1 MNPLDLINILKG
13 HRVFI
18 QTHNFPDPDAV
29 SSAFGLQQLLDFYD
43 IPSTLCY
50 DGRIDRSSL
59 KKMLDTFGVTMY
71 CEGEITDMQ
80 PDDLIVLADSQKLNG
95 NITCMAGNYIA
106 CVDHHPT
113 MFPFAY
119 QYKDIRPV
127 GSCASIVASYFRQ
140 TGAPLSANCAAA
152 LAYGIKMDTADLTRG
167 TAALDME
174 MLSYLFTYADWN
186 LVTEMYS
193 NTMEFDDLRAY
204 GAAIQNIQIF
214 GGTGFAY
221 IPFHCATALIAI
233 ISDFILSLDV
243 VDIAVVYAMQT
254 NGIRF
259 SVRCEQDRIHAG
271 SLISHVM
278 APWGSGGGHP
288 SMAGGMVPAEKMH
301 LLGEDIH
308 SSIQEAFLEEIA
320 ELEKE
325 AAAQNPDVGTGRIP

>member
-80 PDDLIVLADSQKLNG
+80 PDDLIVLADSQKLND

-214 GGTGFAY
+214 QRTGFAY
-221 IPFHCATALIAI
+221 IPFHSAQALVAI
-233 ISDFILSLDV
+233 ISDFILSLDL
-243 VDIAVVYAMQT
+243 VDIAVVYARQEE
-254 NGIRF
+254 GLRF
-259 SVRCEQDRIHAG
+259 SIRCRPGRIHAG
-271 SLISHVM
+271 LLVSKALK
-278 APWGSGGGHP
+278 PYGNGGGHP
-288 SMAGGMVPAEKMH
+288 SMAGGLIPNGSLE
-301 LLGEDIH
+301 LLGENMHATIH
-308 SSIQEAFLEEIA
+308 AVFLDAIA
-320 ELEKE
+320 GTKE
-325 AAAQNPDVGTGRIP
+325 DT